1 MGLEDRMD
9 DRTRAE
15 FAKDIS
21 QFTNVER
28 HLGNALRMDFNERG
42 MKCLQHEYGVDN
54 SGKIIEGNLDNFNP
68 DKIFVFEDGSSQKIE
83 IKSLPDYCWGYFTFK
98 VSALK
103 GCLHHNAKI
112 LVARREDYFLL
123 LPESFEWML
132 KNLEVRTDYKGW
144 GGKRCVRIQM
154 GGVFN
159 LVRKGLIEQAEW
171 KPDAQAYVDDNAGI
185 IFEERISKKP
195 QYIGS

>member
-98 VSALK
+98 VRAPSRDASTIMPRFLWLGGRTTSCSFPSPSN
-103 GCLHHNAKI
+103 GC
-112 LVARREDYFLL
+112 
-123 LPESFEWML
+123 
-132 KNLEVRTDYKGW
+132 
-144 GGKRCVRIQM
+144 
-154 GGVFN
+154 
-159 LVRKGLIEQAEW
+159 
-171 KPDAQAYVDDNAGI
+171 
-185 IFEERISKKP
+185 
-195 QYIGS
+195 

>member
-1 MGLEDRMD
+1 MD

-28 HLGNALRMDFNERG
+28 HLGNALRIDFDERG

-54 SGKIIEGNLDNFNP
+54 SGKVIEGNLDNFNP
-68 DKIFVFEDGSSQKIE
+68 DKIFSFEDGSSQKIE
-83 IKSLPDYCWGYFTFK
+83 IKSLPDYCWKHFTFK

-103 GCLHHNAKI
+103 GCLHHGAKI
-112 LVARREDYFLL
+112 LVGRRNDYFLL

-132 KNLEVRTDYKGW
+132 GNLEVKTDYKGW
-144 GGKRCVRIQM
+144 GGKRCVRLKI

-159 LVRKGLIEQAEW
+159 LVRGGLIEHEEW
-171 KPDAQAYVDDNAGI
+171 MPGAQAYIDENSDI
-185 IFEERISKKP
+185 IFEERISRSA